1 MAVLREI
8 FEKFKAPEI
17 RLKCPFLFYV
27 TEEERKREKEKRE
40 KKVEGRGH
48 RLFPRCGKGRKRKR
62 NLKHYEEFSL
72 SQGSEMSQS
81 TL

>member
-1 MAVLREI
+1 MAVLREVS
-8 FEKFKAPEI
+8 EKFKAPEI

-27 TEEERKREKEKRE
+27 RGEERKRENEKRE

-48 RLFPRCGKGRKRKR
+48 RLFPRCGKGRKR

-72 SQGSEMSQS
+72 SRGSEMSHS